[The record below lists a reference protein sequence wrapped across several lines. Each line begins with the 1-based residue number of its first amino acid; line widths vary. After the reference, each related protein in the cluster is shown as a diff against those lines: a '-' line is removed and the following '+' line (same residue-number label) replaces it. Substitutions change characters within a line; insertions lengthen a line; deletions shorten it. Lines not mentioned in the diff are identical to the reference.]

1 MKAALEAWGASSKSF
16 PSGLGQVSR
25 GRKDGGGNACQ
36 SRRRCSN
43 VPSAQIGRVDEE
55 SADRSRSGEATSK
68 VKSAQGSRTSRAIQQ
83 GRRTTVRRRRPW
95 RWPMRRRS
103 ASERRRA

>member
-68 VKSAQGSRTSRAIQQ
+68 VKSAQGCKD
-83 GRRTTVRRRRPW
+83 P
-95 RWPMRRRS
+95 
-103 ASERRRA
+103 ERDTAGEKDDGKKAKAVALTYEKTPRKREAAH

>member
-1 MKAALEAWGASSKSF
+1 MKAALEAWGASGKSF

-43 VPSAQIGRVDEE
+43 VPSAQIGPVDEE

-83 GRRTTVRRRRPW
+83 GEKDDGKKAKAVALTYEKTQRKREAAR
-95 RWPMRRRS
+95 
-103 ASERRRA
+103 